1 MTDSQDSMASQ
12 GALAAS
18 AAPIATGRSLPPV
31 CYTSSTIAADELA
44 LFRRCWLGVGRSDM
58 VASERDY
65 RTLDIAGQSIILTR
79 NADGNLQAFANTC
92 RHRGARLLDGSGN
105 CRAIQCPF
113 HSWTY
118 SFDGSLIAAPH
129 MHDAANFD
137 RNDFGLVS
145 YRVEERLGFVFVCLD
160 PDAPDLDVVLGDFVD
175 VHSPWPLETLVTTR
189 RRELTVDCN
198 WKSFLEVFNEY
209 YHLPYVH
216 PVSLGGLYAP
226 PEPRDDTAGS
236 FTTQFGLT
244 QGTGALLR
252 DEQDQALPPMPGLS
266 GREANGVR
274 YTWAFPTMTFAAGTD
289 ALWVYEAY
297 PLGVDRCRV
306 VQSACF
312 PPETLAED
320 GADAKL
326 AAYHERLDAALDEDI
341 PALINQH
348 RGLSNPDATQG
359 RFQPLLEPSVAA
371 FARWYSAELGHREP
385 QQGVTDS

>member
-1 MTDSQDSMASQ
+1 MTNGEKDICSKH
-12 GALAAS
+12 ALAAS
-18 AAPIATGRSLPPV
+18 TAPIDKGLSLPAA
-31 CYTSSTIAADELA
+31 CYTSSTIAVDELA
-44 LFRRCWLGVGRSDM
+44 IFRRCWLGVGRSDM
-58 VASERDY
+58 VASQRAY
-65 RTLDIAGQSIILTR
+65 RTLDIAGQSIILAR
-79 NADGNLQAFANTC
+79 DAEGDLQAFANTC
-92 RHRGARLLDGSGN
+92 RHRGSRLLDGSGN

-118 SFDGSLIAAPH
+118 GFDGSLIAAPH
-129 MHDAANFD
+129 MQDAVDFE
-137 RNDFGLVS
+137 RNDFSLVS
-145 YRVEERLGFVFVCLD
+145 YRVQERLGFVFVCLD
-160 PDAPDLDVVLGDFVD
+160 PDAPDLDEVLGDFVEM
-175 VHSPWPLETLVTTR
+175 HAPWPLETLVTTR

-216 PVSLGGLYAP
+216 PVSLGGLYAS
-226 PEPRDDTAGS
+226 PEPRDETAGS

-252 DEQDQALPPMPGLS
+252 DEQDRALPPMPGLG

-297 PLGVDRCRV
+297 PLGADRCRV

-312 PPETLAED
+312 PPETLAGD
-320 GADAKL
+320 GAEAKL
-326 AAYHERLDAALDEDI
+326 AAYHDRLDAALDEDI
-341 PALINQH
+341 PALVNQH

-371 FARWYSAELGHREP
+371 FARWYSAELGDREP
-385 QQGVTDS
+385 NQGDTPT